1 MKLKSLFLALCSA
14 ALLTACDK
22 SNDTPTPT
30 PPASADFD
38 GLLFATSV
46 TNPEGASGSCYLQA
60 VPNLNTATYDNSNAI
75 PTGFG
80 TPIIVNGKNV
90 YVLPDYMGQNKAVL
104 TRYKV
109 NKDRKF
115 IPQGELTLPG
125 GAGACNVVQVSNTK
139 AYVAFQN
146 LGKVMVFNP
155 TTMTKTG
162 EIDLNSLA
170 HPDTRVAPA
179 TMLERDGLL
188 YVGLSQ
194 FDAQW
199 MPNHKMAELALIDTK
214 TDKFVKH
221 IKDEKH
227 ELSFATRPI
236 DPYSMFMD
244 EAGDIYVNCIGSF
257 GLKPGF
263 KGGILRIRKGQTD
276 FDPDYVI
283 DLSATTVEGLPTGAD
298 FLSAVYYGGNGKLY
312 AYVNSYK
319 LDPAG
324 MSNPYGAKSSA
335 PAIIDLKTRTIRRIM
350 DLPISNPHAVAVYA
364 YKGKVI
370 FGSANEKA
378 SGFYVYDPATGK
390 SAGPVITVKGNP
402 YAIVKD

>member
-125 GAGACNVVQVSNTK
+125 GAGACNVVQVSDTK

-179 TMLERDGLL
+179 TMPE
-188 YVGLSQ
+188 
-194 FDAQW
+194 AQ
-199 MPNHKMAELALIDTK
+199 
-214 TDKFVKH
+214 
-221 IKDEKH
+221 
-227 ELSFATRPI
+227 
-236 DPYSMFMD
+236 
-244 EAGDIYVNCIGSF
+244 
-257 GLKPGF
+257 
-263 KGGILRIRKGQTD
+263 
-276 FDPDYVI
+276 
-283 DLSATTVEGLPTGAD
+283 
-298 FLSAVYYGGNGKLY
+298 
-312 AYVNSYK
+312 
-319 LDPAG
+319 
-324 MSNPYGAKSSA
+324 
-335 PAIIDLKTRTIRRIM
+335 
-350 DLPISNPHAVAVYA
+350 
-364 YKGKVI
+364 
-370 FGSANEKA
+370 
-378 SGFYVYDPATGK
+378 
-390 SAGPVITVKGNP
+390 
-402 YAIVKD
+402 